1 MFDYQMH
8 QRIQVWMETA
18 AHNLRNSLSQELEVN
33 EKQNAADLVTEMD
46 EATEIYFVENIK
58 EHYPD
63 HQIIGEEGVSDVP
76 VEDTSGIVW
85 VIDPIDGTLNFV
97 KQKNNFGIMVAVFE
111 DGQPL
116 AGYIYD
122 VMKHD
127 LYYGIVGGGVYVNNH
142 RLEPIVI
149 RSISEALIVGNVG
162 LYASNRG
169 NSQALLTS
177 SLGARSYGSAALEV
191 ISVIK
196 GEAALYFSAG
206 LQPWDFAAG
215 YAICTA
221 LGFKAT
227 KPTGETLNLLER
239 CPVVFANEAVHAE
252 AIQILQENKEI
263 GDINENS

>member
-1 MFDYQMH
+1 MFDYHMH

-18 AHNLRNSLSQELEVN
+18 AHNLRNSLNDDIEVN
-33 EKQNAADLVTEMD
+33 EKKDAADLVTEMD
-46 EATEIYFVENIK
+46 EATELFFVENIK
-58 EHYPD
+58 EFYPD
-63 HQIIGEEGVSDVP
+63 HRIIGEEGVSDIP
-76 VEDTSGIVW
+76 VTDTHGIVW

-97 KQKNNFGIMVAVFE
+97 KQKNNFGIMVAIFE
-111 DGQPL
+111 DGQPI

-127 LYYGIVGGGVYVNNH
+127 LYYGIVGEGVFVNNL

-149 RSISEALIVGNVG
+149 ETISDALIVGNVG

-169 NSQALLTS
+169 NSQALLTA
-177 SLGARSYGSAALEV
+177 SLGARSYGSAALEI

-196 GEAALYFSAG
+196 GEAALYYSTG

-215 YAICTA
+215 YAICA
-221 LGFKAT
+221 ANGFKAT
-227 KPTGETLNLLER
+227 TPSGEPLNILER
-239 CPVVFANEAVHAE
+239 CPVVFANQLVHTE
-252 AIQILQENKEI
+252 VIQILQEKKEI